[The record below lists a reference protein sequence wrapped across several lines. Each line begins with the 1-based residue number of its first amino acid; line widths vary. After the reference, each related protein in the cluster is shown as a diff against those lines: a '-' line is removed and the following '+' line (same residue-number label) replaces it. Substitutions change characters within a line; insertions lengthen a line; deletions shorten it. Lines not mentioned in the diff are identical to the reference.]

1 MNNLRK
7 DGQIRNRGMCV
18 FTQGIGRRF
27 DMTYL
32 AFSDRAENRFV
43 FMGLGLE
50 DRMGMLEGEFGF
62 V

>member
-1 MNNLRK
+1 
-7 DGQIRNRGMCV
+7 MCV

>member
-1 MNNLRK
+1 
-7 DGQIRNRGMCV
+7 
-18 FTQGIGRRF
+18 
-27 DMTYL
+27 MTDL

-43 FMGLGLE
+43 SMGLELE

>member
-1 MNNLRK
+1 LRK
-7 DGQIRNRGMCV
+7 DRQIRNRGMWV
-18 FTQGIGRRF
+18 FTPGIGWCF
-27 DMTYL
+27 ETTYL

-50 DRMGMLEGEFGF
+50 DRMSMLEGEFGF